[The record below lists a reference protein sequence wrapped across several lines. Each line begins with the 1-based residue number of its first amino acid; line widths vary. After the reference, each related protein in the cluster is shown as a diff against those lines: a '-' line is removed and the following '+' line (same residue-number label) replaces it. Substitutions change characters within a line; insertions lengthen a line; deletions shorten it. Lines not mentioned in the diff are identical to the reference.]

1 MLNFIFMKI
10 LTLEIKLL
18 QIVLK
23 RLNYYMYIYRL
34 KLRDLIEL
42 KEKKKNKVVGIK
54 RCKLGFTMKAQYQDE
69 GQDPDSVSV

>member
-42 KEKKKNKVVGIK
+42 KEKKKNKVVGI
-54 RCKLGFTMKAQYQDE
+54 TM
-69 GQDPDSVSV
+69 